1 MELVRQ
7 CHGSQFLSRAI
18 NSLTKV
24 HEHSLIPLPFVSVLV
39 AQAEGSHGSKE
50 RWNRNLR
57 LEWYNWPPG
66 LFSTLSLSLSVYKWQ
81 GRIEGV
87 TGELNVIKFL
97 YCIPYKRLSLYF
109 ACLCVC

>member
-50 RWNRNLR
+50 R
-57 LEWYNWPPG
+57 
-66 LFSTLSLSLSVYKWQ
+66 
-81 GRIEGV
+81 
-87 TGELNVIKFL
+87 
-97 YCIPYKRLSLYF
+97 
-109 ACLCVC
+109 